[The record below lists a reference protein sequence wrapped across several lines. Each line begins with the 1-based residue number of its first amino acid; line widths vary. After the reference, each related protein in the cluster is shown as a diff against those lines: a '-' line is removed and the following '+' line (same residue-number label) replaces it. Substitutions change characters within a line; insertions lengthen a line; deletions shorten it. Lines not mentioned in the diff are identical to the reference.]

1 MITMF
6 QAMVLVLMLSIVPQQ
21 AVAGFSFDNVVQKAK
36 VLSEKPYQPPQ
47 PVPKFMRDISY
58 EAYQGIRFNP
68 DSSVWREKQSN
79 FQFMLIIPGLFYTH
93 PVALNVIEA
102 EGPHLLPFKKTDF
115 VFADPEVEKRV
126 PADVGFAGFKLT
138 FPLNKKNEQNQFLVF
153 AGASYFRGVGKDN
166 VFGISGRGLAI
177 DTGLPSGEEFPA
189 FTEFWL
195 VRPSPD
201 AKEMMIYGLLDSK
214 SLTGA
219 YQFIIFP
226 GSPTKMKVKSQL
238 FPRKNIQLLGTA
250 PLTSMFFYGEN
261 TPRPTGEW
269 RQEVHDSDGLQIHD
283 AISGEWLWRP
293 LLNPLTLEMDF
304 FSTDKVQG
312 FGLLQRDDNFKDYE
326 DLGAVYEKRPSAWVE
341 PQNDWGQ
348 GKVVLV
354 QLPTPQETND
364 NIVAFWTPKTP
375 VTPETPLS
383 LAYDVNF
390 GTSDISGNP
399 MGTVLHTFIGD
410 GNRIGGGK
418 VPNAYRIIIDFT
430 GGPLAKLS
438 ADTPINGQVTALEG
452 GEILE
457 HFVEY
462 NAQIKGWRLSI
473 LAKPAQNKPLH
484 VRAFLNTET
493 TTLTETWTYR
503 LPVMNNIL
511 AVEK

>member
-1 MITMF
+1 
-6 QAMVLVLMLSIVPQQ
+6 
-21 AVAGFSFDNVVQKAK
+21 
-36 VLSEKPYQPPQ
+36 
-47 PVPKFMRDISY
+47 
-58 EAYQGIRFNP
+58 
-68 DSSVWREKQSN
+68 
-79 FQFMLIIPGLFYTH
+79 
-93 PVALNVIEA
+93 
-102 EGPHLLPFKKTDF
+102 
-115 VFADPEVEKRV
+115 
-126 PADVGFAGFKLT
+126 
-138 FPLNKKNEQNQFLVF
+138 
-153 AGASYFRGVGKDN
+153 
-166 VFGISGRGLAI
+166 
-177 DTGLPSGEEFPA
+177 
-189 FTEFWL
+189 
-195 VRPSPD
+195 
-201 AKEMMIYGLLDSK
+201 
-214 SLTGA
+214 
-219 YQFIIFP
+219 
-226 GSPTKMKVKSQL
+226 
-238 FPRKNIQLLGTA
+238 
-250 PLTSMFFYGEN
+250 
-261 TPRPTGEW
+261 
-269 RQEVHDSDGLQIHD
+269 VHDSDGLQIHD

-375 VTPETPLS
+375 VTPETPLT

-418 VPNAYRIIIDFT
+418 VPNAYRIIVDFT

-473 LAKPAQNKPLH
+473 LAKPAQAKPLH